1 MSNFFSN
8 NASKQA
14 MHRMVDR
21 VDFTRSGWRQFADL
35 NRGLGARFMKS
46 YILRFEVAAY
56 IAAHEEQRIHL
67 DQDCQ
72 EIHYDS
78 GLYMLL
84 MMRDGVWFITE
95 IWMTNAP
102 GRFVPVYLWQRIKR
116 GLSEWPAKVIVG
128 WRALAGESY
137 PKLGDCLS

>member
-1 MSNFFSN
+1 MSGFFSN

-14 MHRMVDR
+14 RHRLD
-21 VDFTRSGWRQFADL
+21 DHISFTRSAWRQFADL
-35 NRGLGARFMKS
+35 NRGLSTRF
-46 YILRFEVAAY
+46 IRAFVLRCEVAAY
-56 IAAHEEQRIHL
+56 IEAHEEQGIHL
-67 DQDCQ
+67 DHDCQ

-84 MMRDGVWFITE
+84 MKRDGVWYITE
-95 IWMTNAP
+95 IWTTNAP

-128 WRALAGESY
+128 WRALAGADLLE
-137 PKLGDCLS
+137 CRVVE